1 MSPSSDSV
9 DGFST
14 IVATTMLQIPHPI
27 YHSIRHHGEQAYPL
41 ECCGILLGEK
51 DGDVRTVLEAL
62 ICKNVHDRPNKA
74 YSIAPEA
81 LVETMRMAREQSLE
95 VIGFYHSHPDHP
107 PQWSTSDLDQA
118 EWVGCSYM
126 ITQVRQGIAEATKTF
141 VLVKSGKEKH
151 LEAEKLQVTSE

>member
-1 MSPSSDSV
+1 MAV
-9 DGFST
+9 LN
-14 IVATTMLQIPHPI
+14 MLQIPHPI

-118 EWVGCSYM
+118 EWVGRGTSRRRFSDRLCWY
-126 ITQVRQGIAEATKTF
+126 QGF
-141 VLVKSGKEKH
+141 PPGSPG
-151 LEAEKLQVTSE
+151 SSWGPSR